1 MVEGPGAAVA
11 DLVERAKAAHP
22 QFAVD
27 PAAFAGHLEACAQ
40 AAGGA
45 ARLNAEDLYLAF
57 ASAKG
62 DREALALVEKHY
74 LAKVSAFIGHLRR
87 EPSFVDEVRQHL
99 RERMLIGPA
108 SPRGRSPKILDYSG
122 RGPLGAWMRVS
133 AMRQALDLIEKE
145 KPQRPLDGEGE
156 EDQLAATVDPELL
169 AIRQRHLP
177 QFREAFRRALDS
189 LDARERN
196 LLRFYLVDGLNI
208 GRIGEIFGKSRATIG
223 RMVIDCRKK
232 LLEETRRNLG
242 ALTGASEGDVLSLIR
257 LLQSGL
263 DVSIRGFLRR
273 QEPPAGQG

>member
-1 MVEGPGAAVA
+1 MEEGPEAADVA
-11 DLVERAKAAHP
+11 GLIERALAAYPH
-22 QFAVD
+22 FAVD
-27 PAAFAGHLEACAQ
+27 RAAFAGHLEACAK
-40 AAGGA
+40 ATGGGA
-45 ARLNAEDLYLAF
+45 KLNAEDLYLAF
-57 ASAKG
+57 ASAQG
-62 DREALALVEKHY
+62 DREALAIVEQRY
-74 LAKVSAFIGHLRR
+74 LARVAGFIAHLRK

-99 RERMLIGPA
+99 RERMLIGGA
-108 SPRGRSPKILDYSG
+108 SGRTPKILDYSG

-133 AMRQALDLIEKE
+133 ALRQALDLIEKE
-145 KPQRPLDGEGE
+145 KPQRPLGDEEE
-156 EDQLAATVDPELL
+156 EDQLAATVDPELM

-223 RMVIDCRKK
+223 RMVIDCRQK
-232 LLEETRRNLG
+232 LLEETRRHLG

-273 QEPPAGQG
+273 QEPPAG